1 MRAQISGIS
10 FDEEAVSLVQLQ
22 HAYQATAK
30 MITTVDSMLEIVLNI
45 RR

>member
-10 FDEEAVSLVQLQ
+10 FDEEAVNLVQLQ
-22 HAYQATAK
+22 YAYQATAK
-30 MITTVDSMLEIVLNI
+30 MISAVDSMLETVLSI